1 MLILLPYVD
10 PHPREVLL
18 LMEKPDTP
26 IKPDQPTTFSTDESK
41 YIKRGLIFGFIVL
54 LLAGNV
60 YYDDVY
66 NDGVST
72 SVKSKIKRFLA
83 KKKQA
88 TPENT
93 KQLEVK

>member
-41 YIKRGLIFGFIVL
+41 YIKRSYFWVHR
-54 LLAGNV
+54 AAA
-60 YYDDVY
+60 
-66 NDGVST
+66 S
-72 SVKSKIKRFLA
+72 R
-83 KKKQA
+83 
-88 TPENT
+88 
-93 KQLEVK
+93 